1 MLQDRAVEVVSVSG
15 GKERRTIP
23 INQSYCKM
31 I

>member
-15 GKERRTIP
+15 GKERTIP